1 MKWIQNLYIDRT
13 DESDIF
19 FIVTTFTIFT
29 GIISLP
35 SFVSSEIIEYVK
47 ALHGNATGK
56 GKCKK

>member
-19 FIVTTFTIFT
+19 FYCNNIYHIYRYHKSTK
-29 GIISLP
+29 
-35 SFVSSEIIEYVK
+35 FVSSEIIEYVK
-47 ALHGNATGK
+47 ALYGNATGK

>member
-1 MKWIQNLYIDRT
+1 MNQT
-13 DESDIF
+13 FF

-47 ALHGNATGK
+47 ALYGNATGK